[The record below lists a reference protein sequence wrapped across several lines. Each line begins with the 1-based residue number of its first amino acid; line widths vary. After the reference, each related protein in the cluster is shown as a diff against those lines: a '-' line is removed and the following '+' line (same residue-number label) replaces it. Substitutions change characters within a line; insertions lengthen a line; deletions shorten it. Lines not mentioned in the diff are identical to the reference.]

1 MKPDNWDSVLLL
13 REKGG
18 EMDFEDVAIVVFDV
32 GRVLWNIVDTFLAF
46 LPIVLT
52 LPMVFGF
59 LHPIHGDA
67 IMADATWRRGL
78 VVLECEWRQGGE
90 LQQLVEVV
98 DFGLIYIEL
107 ERFDLE
113 RCALRDLLVRHVG
126 GRGVRL

>member
-1 MKPDNWDSVLLL
+1 MEPDDRDGVLLL

-32 GRVLWNIVDTFLAF
+32 GRVLRNIVDTFLAF
-46 LPIVLT
+46 LPVVLT
-52 LPMVFGF
+52 LPMVFG
-59 LHPIHGDA
+59 LPHPIHGDA

-113 RCALRDLLVRHVG
+113 GCGLVG
-126 GRGVRL
+126 FDW